1 MEAKMLSDF
10 HMGLRPAGSAEK
22 KQNNQINWLKPD
34 SSQSIFQI
42 FRFYFILRRKTIAA
56 LRGSLSLCLT
66 ANGDHNGIMLA
77 CAGLRKFRLP
87 LDVDRTDFCTV

>member
-22 KQNNQINWLKPD
+22 NQNNQINWLKPD

-56 LRGSLSLCLT
+56 LRGSISLVF
-66 ANGDHNGIMLA
+66 NHKRGPQRDY
-77 CAGLRKFRLP
+77 AGLCWLLLASLP
-87 LDVDRTDFCTV
+87 A